1 MYYYRSMFLKLFGNR
16 LQMKP
21 LYMES
26 ATSFRGQSLNQNM
39 RVLKEVKQK
48 VENGCKCHGMF
59 DVQSSVQVI
68 QGRFSIISHLKT

>member
-1 MYYYRSMFLKLFGNR
+1 
-16 LQMKP
+16 MKP

-39 RVLKEVKQK
+39 RVLKEVKK
-48 VENGCKCHGMF
+48 NVENDFKCRGMF

>member
-1 MYYYRSMFLKLFGNR
+1 
-16 LQMKP
+16 MKP

-39 RVLKEVKQK
+39 RVLKEVKK
-48 VENGCKCHGMF
+48 NVENDCKCRGMF